1 MTASASQCLFI
12 GPRWRHIL
20 RICPIW
26 RALWTLHCDVSTART
41 YSRNMSISTSFLDA
55 CRRPAALCVQTEQAA
70 RRERTIW
77 ANPED
82 IGYGR

>member
-26 RALWTLHCDVSTART
+26 RALWTLHCDVSTAWT

-55 CRRPAALCVQTEQAA
+55 CRRSAALCEQTEQAA
-70 RRERTIW
+70 RRGWAIW
-77 ANPED
+77 ASLEN
-82 IGYGR
+82 IGYRK